1 MPDELCT
8 GHSKR
13 TKKPCG
19 NHPMRGSNVCRMH
32 GGATKQARAKAKE
45 RRAEEQAQ
53 KALARMD
60 VQPIADP
67 LTALAELAGQAVAF
81 KDAIAEKVNKLR
93 AIRFLDHKGSEQL
106 RSELAVFERALD
118 RCERFVTSMVKLG
131 LDERLVRIEEK
142 QADLVLDAIEAALD
156 AADVPADMRPEA
168 KRAAV
173 RILRA
178 A

>member
-1 MPDELCT
+1 MAGKCS

-13 TKKPCG
+13 TGAPCG
-19 NHPMRGSNVCRMH
+19 NSPMKGARVCRMH
-32 GGATKQARAKAKE
+32 GGATRQARAKAEE
-45 RRAEEQAQ
+45 RRIEDRAK
-53 KALARMD
+53 KALAQLD
-60 VQPIADP
+60 VAPVADP

-81 KDAIAEKVNKLR
+81 KNAIAEKVNQLR
-93 AIRFLDHKGSEQL
+93 SIRYTDSKGSEQL

-131 LDERLVRIEEK
+131 LDERLVRIEEG
-142 QADLVLDAIEAALD
+142 QADLVLTAIEAALD
-156 AADVPADMRPEA
+156 AAEVPADRRSDA
-168 KRAAV
+168 KRAAI

>member
-1 MPDELCT
+1 MAAKCS

-19 NHPMRGSNVCRMH
+19 NSPMKGSPVCRMH
-32 GGATKQARAKAKE
+32 GGATKQARAKAGE
-45 RRAEEQAQ
+45 RIVEDRAM
-53 KALARMD
+53 KALAQLD
-60 VQPIADP
+60 VAPVADP

-81 KDAIAEKVNKLR
+81 KNAIAEKVNNLR
-93 AIRFLDHKGSEQL
+93 TIRYTDSKGSEQL

-131 LDERLVRIEEK
+131 LDERLVRIEEA
-142 QADLVLDAIEAALD
+142 QADLVLTAIEAALD
-156 AADVPADMRPEA
+156 AVEVPADRRSDA
-168 KRAAV
+168 KRAAI